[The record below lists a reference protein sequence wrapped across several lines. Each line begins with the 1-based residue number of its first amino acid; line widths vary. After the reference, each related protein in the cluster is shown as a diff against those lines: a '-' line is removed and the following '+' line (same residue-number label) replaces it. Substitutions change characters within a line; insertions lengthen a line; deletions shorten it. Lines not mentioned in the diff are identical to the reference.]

1 MRAVRWLFALLVLI
15 GMGTAANAADVPIPR
30 SPTHWATDTTG
41 FLAPQT
47 VIALDARLRAYESS
61 SGHQVLVYVAPT
73 TGATP
78 TEDWT
83 VRAFARWKVGRKGL
97 DDGLVLF
104 VFPTDRKVRIE
115 VGYGLEQTIP
125 DATAARI
132 IRDITPALKAGQ
144 ADAAVTAGIDE
155 ILAVLAGEAH
165 GTGGAAHGTGGAARA
180 TRDSAQGK
188 NLDTPRAGSV
198 PQPVPVSNDSG
209 SSGFGDTFGQAI
221 GVIIGLL
228 VAVGIIVLIMKLPE
242 PPRGAYISSRG
253 SGSDGWGLAGMVL
266 GGVLGGVSA
275 VSGFS
280 GGGGMSGGG
289 GATGSW

>member
-1 MRAVRWLFALLVLI
+1 MRAVRWLLALVMVI
-15 GMGTAANAADVPIPR
+15 GLGTAANGGEIPIPP

-41 FLAPQT
+41 FLTPET
-47 VIALDARLRAYESS
+47 IATLDARLRAYESS

-115 VGYGLEQTIP
+115 VGYGLEQTVP

-132 IRDITPALKAGQ
+132 IRDITPQLKSGHP
-144 ADAAVTAGIDE
+144 DAAVTAGIDE
-155 ILAVLAGEAH
+155 ILGAVGGD
-165 GTGGAAHGTGGAARA
+165 GTGARRTTDDVA
-180 TRDSAQGK
+180 GKSADAQRAPVAPDPVRV
-188 NLDTPRAGSV
+188 NTDAGS
-198 PQPVPVSNDSG
+198 SRFGEISG
-209 SSGFGDTFGQAI
+209 ETVGIVIGILIAI
-221 GVIIGLL
+221 GIV
-228 VAVGIIVLIMKLPE
+228 VLIMKLPD
-242 PPRGAYISSRG
+242 PPKGRYISSR
-253 SGSDGWGLAGMVL
+253 SNDSDGWGLAGTLL
-266 GGVLGGVSA
+266 GGLFDGISVVS
-275 VSGFS
+275 SFS